1 MYLETAQSN
10 NVVSSTHQPIT
21 KNQLTKIPRLKKPKV
36 RTAASSLKQ
45 TVDPLN
51 SEAAT
56 YVIVQT
62 TRKAR
67 NYTSTMPQIKKMGVT
82 KVMIP
87 WMRERLIM
95 KKNLCTTQLMKW
107 YQCVQVVWCKTI
119 RGRTQSEHSEHVG
132 KTMLRRV
139 G

>member
-21 KNQLTKIPRLKKPKV
+21 KNQLTKIPRLKKSKV

-67 NYTSTMPQIKKMGVT
+67 NYTSTMPQIRKMGVT

-95 KKNLCTTQLMKW
+95 KKNLCTTQLMK
-107 YQCVQVVWCKTI
+107 
-119 RGRTQSEHSEHVG
+119 
-132 KTMLRRV
+132 
-139 G
+139 